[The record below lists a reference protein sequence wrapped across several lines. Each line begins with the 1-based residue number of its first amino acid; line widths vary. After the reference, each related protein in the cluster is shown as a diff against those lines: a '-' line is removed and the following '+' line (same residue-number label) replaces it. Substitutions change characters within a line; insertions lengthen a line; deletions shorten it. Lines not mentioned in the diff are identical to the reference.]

1 MIYMTRTRDEGFLS
15 IKKVEEDKMNKMTIR
30 KKAMLLVAAGMAM
43 QSMGLTV
50 YAKEITEPT
59 DFTSTVKQTQSKE
72 DVLAD
77 AIIQAQD
84 AVKSKKA
91 LLLEAKAEL
100 EKVQPKYDATKQVY
114 EKASYTS
121 NQIESSANEAVL
133 DAMKSNLQDIKNKK
147 EDLNQV
153 ATEMANAE
161 TARKEAEDTYNKAV
175 SELEKAQKTYYE
187 AVQNLDDVSF
197 KENVEKAKQAID
209 EAKML

>member
-1 MIYMTRTRDEGFLS
+1 MTRTRNEGFLS
-15 IKKVEEDKMNKMTIR
+15 IKKVEENKMNKMTIR

-43 QSMGLTV
+43 QSMGLTA

-59 DFTSTVKQTQSKE
+59 DFTSTVKQTKSKE

-84 AVKSKKA
+84 TVKSKKA

-100 EKVQPKYDATKQVY
+100 DKVQPKYDTTKQVY

-153 ATEMANAE
+153 ATEKANAE
-161 TARKEAEDTYNKAV
+161 K
-175 SELEKAQKTYYE
+175 LEK
-187 AVQNLDDVSF
+187 
-197 KENVEKAKQAID
+197 KQRIHTTTRF
-209 EAKML
+209 LN